1 MADATQDGAARVPA
15 PVKGEK
21 QYPGLTDEAIEKVR
35 GLIGVWLRRDVHAP
49 ARYEPI
55 SPGDIRRWAQY
66 SVGDDNPL
74 WADTEYAKRTMWG
87 SVIAPPS
94 FLFTVDS
101 ALVAPG
107 LPGIQWIYAGSRWE
121 HFHPVRPGDTISA
134 RARLI
139 DVQIKEG
146 RNAPRFVNQV
156 GEVLYTNQ
164 NNQLVCRYEGDYF
177 RIPRARSGAGMKSAK
192 SKEPR
197 EPYRYTDAQIEE
209 IAEAYR
215 NEERRGAD
223 PRYWE
228 DVQVGD
234 SLPVLWKG
242 PLTLVDIVGF
252 YVGRQTTYS
261 VLKLAF
267 KERER
272 HPANVYTSPTRN
284 IPIHPA
290 AGHFDAEIAREIG
303 MPDVYDQAWQ
313 RLNWGGHLVT
323 NWMGDMGFVR
333 RLSGRITKPNF
344 LGDLTKITGKVTGRR
359 VEAGEALVDIEWWGT
374 NQRDEKT
381 CDGKATV
388 RLPSRDITLKVL

>member
-1 MADATQDGAARVPA
+1 MSQGESSGKPVSK
-15 PVKGEK
+15 PVKGAH
-21 QYPGLTDEAIEKVR
+21 QHPGLTDEAIEKVR

-49 ARYEPI
+49 ARYEAI
-55 SPGDIRRWAQY
+55 APGDIRRWAQY
-66 SVGDDNPL
+66 AVGDDNPL
-74 WADTEYAKRTMWG
+74 WCDSEYAKRTMWG
-87 SVIAPPS
+87 GIIAPPS
-94 FLFTVDS
+94 FLGTVDS
-101 ALVAPG
+101 GLVAPG

-121 HFHPVRPGDTISA
+121 HHFPVRVGDVVSA

-139 DVQIKEG
+139 DVQVKEG
-146 RNAPRFVNQV
+146 RNVPRFVNQV

-164 NNQLVCRYEGDYF
+164 NNQLVARYEGDYF
-177 RIPRARSGAGMKSAK
+177 RIPRARSGGGIKKST
-192 SKEPR
+192 EPR
-197 EPYRYTDAQIEE
+197 TPYRYTDEQIEE
-209 IAEAYR
+209 IAQAYR
-215 NEERRGAD
+215 NEERRGAE

-228 DVQVGD
+228 DVKIGD
-234 SLPVLWKG
+234 ELPTLWKG

-261 VLKLAF
+261 VLRSAF
-267 KERER
+267 LDRDR

-284 IPIHPA
+284 IPVHPA

-313 RLNWGGHLVT
+313 RINWGGHLVT

-344 LGDLTKITGKVTGRR
+344 LGDLTKMNGKVTDCRK
-359 VEAGEALVDIEWWGT
+359 EANEALVDIEWWGT
-374 NQRDEKT
+374 NQKDQRT

-388 RLPSRDITLKVL
+388 RLPSRDISIQVL